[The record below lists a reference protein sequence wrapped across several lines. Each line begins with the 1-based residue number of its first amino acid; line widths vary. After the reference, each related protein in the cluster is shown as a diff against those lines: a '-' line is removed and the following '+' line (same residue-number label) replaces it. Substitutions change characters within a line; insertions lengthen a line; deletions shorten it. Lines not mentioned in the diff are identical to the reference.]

1 MHTEDIEFVDY
12 GGFWVRFV
20 AYLIDSFVLFIIQGI
35 SNLVFFGSLS
45 MELESMSGEEKV
57 LYFTVNILLGVA
69 YFAGMESS
77 KNMATLGKMALDLRV
92 VDENGNQLS
101 FLRATG
107 RYFAKI
113 LSGLLLLIGY
123 IMAAFDSRKQALHD
137 KLAKTLVIV
146 TNK

>member
-1 MHTEDIEFVDY
+1 METQDIKFVDY

-20 AYLIDSFVLFIIQGI
+20 AYLIDSFVLFLIQGV
-35 SNLVFFGSLS
+35 SNFLFFGS
-45 MELESMSGEEKV
+45 MFIQADEMDGGEYL
-57 LYFTVNILLGVA
+57 LYFAVNLLLGIA

-92 VDENGNQLS
+92 VKENGDQLS
-101 FLRATG
+101 FLNAVG

-113 LSGLLLLIGY
+113 LSAVILLLGY
-123 IMAAFDSRKQALHD
+123 IMAAFDDKKQALHD
-137 KLAKTLVIV
+137 KLAHTLVIV